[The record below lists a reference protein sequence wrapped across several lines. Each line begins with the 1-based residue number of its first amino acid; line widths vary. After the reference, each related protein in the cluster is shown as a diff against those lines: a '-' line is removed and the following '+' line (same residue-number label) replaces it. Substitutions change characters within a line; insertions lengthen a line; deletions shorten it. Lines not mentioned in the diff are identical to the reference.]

1 MHAPLCLTGAT
12 YHHNQRPQVSSLF
25 QQAPGDDATANA
37 LRAGSVTVA
46 QRFTAQLNSLIQTL
60 QGSNVRFVRCIKS
73 NHQLQPQRMDKYVR
87 RGRLDQ
93 IGHDRFSVG
102 ASTNH

>member
-1 MHAPLCLTGAT
+1 M
-12 YHHNQRPQVSSLF
+12 SSLF

-60 QGSNVRFVRCIKS
+60 QRSNVRFVRCIKS
-73 NHQLQPQRMDKYVR
+73 NHQLQPQRMDKYVPT
-87 RGRLDQ
+87 GGPPVESLLSILLTHCTIDW
-93 IGHDRFSVG
+93 F
-102 ASTNH
+102 